1 MTDIDGLDY
10 HEIAFAQDGS
20 LTFDGGL
27 STLSSDVTDLFVLSH
42 GWNNGV
48 TEAQDLYR
56 GMFGLLA
63 GMLGDR
69 LATSAA
75 VGVIWP
81 SLLFPEDAPGG
92 PATPSTGKELAAH
105 LAPAFPGKEATLDT
119 LGTLLDEQPQDAQQ
133 LRNFHQLAS
142 SLVTTPALAPEDEGP
157 AAVATADTAAVFG
170 HAAAMSKTPVSDAQA
185 LGNPFAVL
193 WNGGRE
199 VLRTLSYYEMKN
211 RAGVVGRVG
220 LGPLLGRLAADR
232 SKLRVHL
239 AGHSFGA
246 RLVSF
251 ALAGLPDSAVGPA
264 SPVKS
269 LFLIQGAFSH
279 FSFAKPTPSRAVKQG
294 ALSGRVNRVDGPLAS
309 TFSAADRAV
318 GWWYPTASML
328 AHQNAESL
336 DDLTYEWG
344 GMGHDGFQQ
353 VPAGT
358 KTPLAE
364 QGHQY
369 GFQAGHFYLLDANS
383 VIRANQSPFSGAH
396 SDIQHPEVVW
406 AWNAAAGG

>member
-20 LTFDGGL
+20 LTSDGGL
-27 STLSSDVTDLFVLSH
+27 STLSPAVTDLFVLSH
-42 GWNNGV
+42 GWNTGV

-63 GMLGDR
+63 GVLGDR
-69 LATSAA
+69 LSTAAA

-81 SLLFPEDAPGG
+81 SLLFPEDAPGA
-92 PATPSTGKELAAH
+92 PATPSTGKELAAA

-133 LRNFHQLAS
+133 LRTFHQLAS
-142 SLVTTPALAPEDEGP
+142 TLVTTPGLAPEDEGP
-157 AAVATADTAAVFG
+157 AAVTTADTAAVFG
-170 HAAAMSKTPVSDAQA
+170 HAAAMSKTPGSGAQA

-211 RAGVVGRVG
+211 RAGVVGSAG
-220 LGPLLGRLAADR
+220 LGPLIGRLAADR
-232 SKLRVHL
+232 PGLRVHL

-251 ALAGLPDSAVGPA
+251 ALAGLPDSAVGAA

-279 FSFAKPTPSRAVKQG
+279 FSFAKPTPCQAVPQG
-294 ALSGRVNRVDGPLAS
+294 ALSDRLDRVDGPLAA

-318 GWWYPTASML
+318 GWWYPAASML

-344 GMGHDGFQQ
+344 GMGRDGFQQ

-358 KTPLAE
+358 TVPLAE

-369 GFQAGHFYLLDANS
+369 GFQTGAFYLLDANS

-396 SDIQHPEVVW
+396 SDIQHPEVAW